1 MIRFYNL
8 GGYQAV
14 LDMPLRTF
22 WLMSNNINRISAEE
36 DIRKL
41 SIAAGSSS
49 DKGFKATQEGLQREM
64 GDVITRSERTIAKQG
79 IQKLKDL
86 NTRMK
91 SPTK

>member
-14 LDMPLRTF
+14 LDIPLRTF
-22 WLMSNNINRISAEE
+22 WLMSNNINRLSAEE

-64 GDVITRSERTIAKQG
+64 GEVIKRSQSSVAREG

-86 NTRMK
+86 NGRMK
-91 SPTK
+91 SKQR